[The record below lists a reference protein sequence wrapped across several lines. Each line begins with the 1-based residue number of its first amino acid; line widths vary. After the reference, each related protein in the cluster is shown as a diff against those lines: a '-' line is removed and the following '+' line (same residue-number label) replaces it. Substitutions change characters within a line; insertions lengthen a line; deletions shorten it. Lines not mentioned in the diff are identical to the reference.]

1 MADKKI
7 TALTE
12 LNAAGK
18 NHSADLLHIIDY
30 SASPVNKKITLASLF
45 STIDTPITSFG
56 AHTHD
61 IGPTTAISAVSVITP
76 NVVPAAAA
84 ETSVVVNE
92 DGNAFVDFRVESNN
106 SAQAIFVDSSDVTA
120 AGNSNIVY
128 INGDKANVD
137 LCVKGI
143 GFDVNNPILF
153 TEATYDSLGIG
164 TNVLSGSYRAELHGD
179 GVVVDSTCDTAGTT
193 ALVMDST
200 AMIAATDKVFGPGI
214 APGTTVASVTNATN
228 AVLSIAAITG
238 TQTNVTLTFIASAG
252 TGHALKSSGSLALQ
266 GYEELRTSQGAKTL
280 SNAVPVHKLISDS
293 TATDVALTLSDTG
306 AVDGQLK
313 HIYVTARPNTTGTH
327 LIAQTNRI
335 PTVTLAL
342 DNVGES
348 ISLIYDATSSNW
360 VELSIAGLS
369 GS

>member
-12 LNAAGK
+12 LAASAK

-76 NVVPAAAA
+76 NVIPAAAA
-84 ETSVVVNE
+84 ETAVVINE
-92 DGNAFVDFRVESNN
+92 DSNAFVDFRVESNN
-106 SAQAIFVDSSDVTA
+106 SAQAIFVDASDVTA
-120 AGNSNIVY
+120 SGNANIVY

-143 GFDVNNPILF
+143 GFDVNNPTLY
-153 TEATYDSLGIG
+153 TDATYDSLGIG

-179 GVVVDSTCDTAGTT
+179 GVVVDSTCDTATST
-193 ALVMDST
+193 ALTMDST
-200 AMIAATDKVFGPGI
+200 TVIAATDKVFGPGI
-214 APGTTVASVTNATN
+214 APGTVVSSITNATT
-228 AVLSIAAITG
+228 AVLSIATLATAS
-238 TQTNVTLTFIASAG
+238 NVTLTFIAAAG
-252 TGHALKSSGSLALQ
+252 TGHALKSSGSVALQ

-327 LIAQTNRI
+327 LIHQTNRV
-335 PTVTLAL
+335 PTVALSL

-348 ISLIYDATSSNW
+348 ISLIYDATNSNW
-360 VELSIAGLS
+360 IELSIAGLS

>member
-179 GVVVDSTCDTAGTT
+179 GVVVDSTCDTATNT
-193 ALVMDST
+193 ALTMDST
-200 AMIAATDKVFGPGI
+200 TVILATDKVFGPGI
-214 APGTTVASVTNATN
+214 APGTVVSSVTNATT
-228 AVLSIAAITG
+228 AVLSIATLATAS
-238 TQTNVTLTFIASAG
+238 NVTLTFIADAG

-280 SNAVPVHKLISDS
+280 SNAVPVHKLI
-293 TATDVALTLSDTG
+293 TDNTTTGVVLTLSDTG

-313 HIYVTARPNTTGTH
+313 HIYITARPNTTGTF
-327 LIAQTNRI
+327 AVNQSNRV
-335 PTVTLAL
+335 PTVAIAL
-342 DNVGES
+342 DAVGDGAHF
-348 ISLIYDATSSNW
+348 IYDATSSNW
-360 VELSIAGLS
+360 VEASRFA
-369 GS
+369 

>member
-18 NHSADLLHIIDY
+18 NHSDDLLHIIDY

-61 IGPTTAISAVSVITP
+61 IGPTSSISAMTIVTPLVAPAASNETAIVI
-76 NVVPAAAA
+76 
-84 ETSVVVNE
+84 NE
-92 DGNAFVDFRVESNN
+92 DSNAFVDFRVETNN
-106 SAQAIFVDSSDVTA
+106 SAQAIFVDASDVTA
-120 AGNSNIVY
+120 SGNANIVY

-143 GFDVNNPILF
+143 GFDVNNPTLY
-153 TEATYDSLGIG
+153 TDATYDSLGIG

-179 GVVVDSTCDTAGTT
+179 GVVVDSTCDTATNT
-193 ALVMDST
+193 ALTMDST
-200 AMIAATDKVFGPGI
+200 AMILATDKVFGPGI
-214 APGTTVASVTNATN
+214 APGTTVASITNATT
-228 AVLSIAAITG
+228 AVLSAATLA
-238 TQTNVTLTFIASAG
+238 TASNVTLTFIAAAG

-266 GYEELRTSQGAKTL
+266 GYEEVRTSAGATTL
-280 SNAVPVHKLISDS
+280 SNAVPVHKLITDS
-293 TATDVALTLSDTG
+293 TATSVALTLSDTG

-313 HIYVTARPNTTGTH
+313 HIYITARPNTTGTF
-327 LIAQTNRI
+327 LIHQTNRV
-335 PTVTLAL
+335 PTVALVL

-360 VELSIAGLS
+360 IELSIAGLS

>member
-18 NHSADLLHIIDY
+18 NHAADLLHIIDY
-30 SASPVNKKITLASLF
+30 SASPVNKKITLANLF

-61 IGPTTAISAVSVITP
+61 VGPTTAISGISVIIPNTTP
-76 NVVPAAAA
+76 AGGA
-84 ETSVVVNE
+84 ETAVVINE
-92 DGNAFVDFRVESNN
+92 DSNAFVDFRVESNN
-106 SAQAIFVDSSDVTA
+106 SAQAIYVDASDVTT
-120 AGNSNIVY
+120 AGNANIVY

-143 GFDVNNPILF
+143 GFDVNNPTLY
-153 TEATYDSLGIG
+153 TDATYDSVGIG

-179 GVVVDSTCDTAGTT
+179 GVVVDSSCDTATST
-193 ALVMDST
+193 ALTMDNT
-200 AMIAATDKVFGPGI
+200 NVIAATDKVFGPGI
-214 APGTTVASVTNATN
+214 APGTTVASITNATT
-228 AVLSIAAITG
+228 AVLSTATLATAS
-238 TQTNVTLTFIASAG
+238 NVTLTFIAAAG
-252 TGHALKSSGSLALQ
+252 TGHALKSSGSVALQ
-266 GYEELRTSQGAKTL
+266 GYEELRTSGGAKTL
-280 SNAVPVHKLISDS
+280 SNAVPVHKLITDNTS
-293 TATDVALTLSDTG
+293 TDVALTLSDTG

-313 HIYVTARPNTTGTH
+313 HIYITARPNTTGTF
-327 LIAQTNRI
+327 LIHQTNRV
-335 PTVTLAL
+335 PTVALSL

-360 VELSIAGLS
+360 IELSIAGLS